1 MAGSIRICLI
11 AEGFTEDLVTC
22 VDSITANTKTP
33 ISIYANGK
41 SNWISPDQFD
51 SKQVSLTQEKNP
63 LGWGNVINHFLNT
76 FSEDYLLIMDTS
88 TTFTAD
94 PIAQTLNSLEAG
106 YQGVGWKGGLVNLED
121 EWRTTTDKGAGEVD
135 VLFGYYFALDRKFAI
150 SAGGANPSAK
160 YYRNADLELSLAIRD
175 AGGKLM
181 QIDLPLSQ
189 GRHHGYHDV
198 DPDYRDKNSRKNYQR
213 ILDRFRGKN
222 EILSPR
228 RQAYLMEQLSNFTTL
243 KVGGPA
249 QKIVHAHTE
258 DELVEFVKAA
268 DKAGEKVLI
277 LGGGSNLLISDAG
290 FAGTVIRVESKG
302 NALDYDAC
310 SGGMI
315 EVSAGEDW
323 DKFVELTIEK
333 GFADLESLS
342 GIPGTVGGAPI
353 QNIGAYG
360 HEVSETIARV
370 KAYDRKKGEVIT
382 FTNEQ
387 CHFSYRNS
395 AFKEDAGRYVILNV
409 TFQLRKGEMSLP
421 ITYAELANYLSVNL
435 GDRAPVMKVRQAVL
449 ELRGRKGMLINSSDV
464 NSNSAG
470 SFFVNPI
477 LTKEIA
483 DKLPADAPR
492 WPQSDGRVKT
502 SAAWLM
508 EHAGV
513 NKGEKL
519 AGAQISSK
527 HVLALTNSGDATAD
541 NIIELAKMAR
551 AKVFEKFGIKLEAEV
566 QLVGLDL
573 N

>member
-1 MAGSIRICLI
+1 M
-11 AEGFTEDLVTC
+11 
-22 VDSITANTKTP
+22 
-33 ISIYANGK
+33 
-41 SNWISPDQFD
+41 
-51 SKQVSLTQEKNP
+51 
-63 LGWGNVINHFLNT
+63 
-76 FSEDYLLIMDTS
+76 
-88 TTFTAD
+88 
-94 PIAQTLNSLEAG
+94 EA
-106 YQGVGWKGGLVNLED
+106 
-121 EWRTTTDKGAGEVD
+121 
-135 VLFGYYFALDRKFAI
+135 
-150 SAGGANPSAK
+150 
-160 YYRNADLELSLAIRD
+160 
-175 AGGKLM
+175 
-181 QIDLPLSQ
+181 
-189 GRHHGYHDV
+189 
-198 DPDYRDKNSRKNYQR
+198 
-213 ILDRFRGKN
+213 
-222 EILSPR
+222 
-228 RQAYLMEQLSNFTTL
+228 LSNFTTL

-268 DKAGEKVLI
+268 DKAGEQVLI

-323 DKFVELTIEK
+323 DKFVALTIEK

-342 GIPGTVGGAPI
+342 GIPGTIGGAPI

-370 KAYDRKKGEVIT
+370 KAYDRTKGEITT

-387 CHFSYRNS
+387 CRFSYRNS
-395 AFKEDAGRYVILNV
+395 VFKAEAGRYVILNV
-409 TFQLRKGEMSLP
+409 TFQLRKGEQSLP
-421 ITYAELANYLSVNL
+421 ITYAELAKFLSVNI
-435 GDRAPVMKVRQAVL
+435 GDRAPVVEVRKAVL
-449 ELRGRKGMLINSSDV
+449 QLRGRKGMLIDAGDV

-477 LTKEIA
+477 LNKEIA
-483 DKLPADAPR
+483 DKLPAEAPR
-492 WPQSDGRVKT
+492 WPQTDGRVKT

-513 NKGEKL
+513 SKGEKL
-519 AGAQISSK
+519 AGAQISNK
-527 HVLALTNSGDATAD
+527 HVLALTNSGDATAGD
-541 NIIELAKMAR
+541 IVELAKMAR
-551 AKVFEKFGIKLEAEV
+551 AKVFEKFGVKLEAEV

>member
-1 MAGSIRICLI
+1 M
-11 AEGFTEDLVTC
+11 
-22 VDSITANTKTP
+22 
-33 ISIYANGK
+33 
-41 SNWISPDQFD
+41 
-51 SKQVSLTQEKNP
+51 
-63 LGWGNVINHFLNT
+63 
-76 FSEDYLLIMDTS
+76 
-88 TTFTAD
+88 
-94 PIAQTLNSLEAG
+94 EA
-106 YQGVGWKGGLVNLED
+106 
-121 EWRTTTDKGAGEVD
+121 
-135 VLFGYYFALDRKFAI
+135 
-150 SAGGANPSAK
+150 
-160 YYRNADLELSLAIRD
+160 
-175 AGGKLM
+175 
-181 QIDLPLSQ
+181 
-189 GRHHGYHDV
+189 
-198 DPDYRDKNSRKNYQR
+198 
-213 ILDRFRGKN
+213 
-222 EILSPR
+222 
-228 RQAYLMEQLSNFTTL
+228 LSNFTTL

-268 DKAGEKVLI
+268 DKAGEQVLI

-323 DKFVELTIEK
+323 DEFVSLTIEK

-342 GIPGTVGGAPI
+342 GIPGTIGGAPI

-370 KAYDRKKGEVIT
+370 KAYDRTKGKITT

-387 CHFSYRNS
+387 CRFSYRNS
-395 AFKEDAGRYVILNV
+395 VFKAEAGRYVILNV
-409 TFQLRKGEMSLP
+409 AFQLRKGEQSLP
-421 ITYAELANYLSVNL
+421 ITYAELAKFLSVNI
-435 GDRAPVMKVRQAVL
+435 GDRAPVVEVRKAILQ
-449 ELRGRKGMLINSSDV
+449 LRGRKGMLIDAGDV

-477 LTKEIA
+477 LNKEIA

-492 WPQSDGRVKT
+492 WPQTDGRIKT

-519 AGAQISSK
+519 AGAQISNK
-527 HVLALTNSGDATAD
+527 HVLALTNSGDATAGD
-541 NIIELAKMAR
+541 IVELAKRAR
-551 AKVFEKFGIKLEAEV
+551 AKVFEKFGVKLEAEV

>member
-1 MAGSIRICLI
+1 M
-11 AEGFTEDLVTC
+11 
-22 VDSITANTKTP
+22 
-33 ISIYANGK
+33 
-41 SNWISPDQFD
+41 
-51 SKQVSLTQEKNP
+51 
-63 LGWGNVINHFLNT
+63 
-76 FSEDYLLIMDTS
+76 
-88 TTFTAD
+88 
-94 PIAQTLNSLEAG
+94 EA
-106 YQGVGWKGGLVNLED
+106 
-121 EWRTTTDKGAGEVD
+121 
-135 VLFGYYFALDRKFAI
+135 
-150 SAGGANPSAK
+150 
-160 YYRNADLELSLAIRD
+160 
-175 AGGKLM
+175 
-181 QIDLPLSQ
+181 
-189 GRHHGYHDV
+189 
-198 DPDYRDKNSRKNYQR
+198 
-213 ILDRFRGKN
+213 
-222 EILSPR
+222 
-228 RQAYLMEQLSNFTTL
+228 LSNFTTL

-268 DKAGEKVLI
+268 DKAGEQVLI

-323 DKFVELTIEK
+323 DKFVALTIEK

-342 GIPGTVGGAPI
+342 GIPGTIGGAPI

-370 KAYDRKKGEVIT
+370 KAYDRTKGEITT

-387 CHFSYRNS
+387 CRFSYRNS
-395 AFKEDAGRYVILNV
+395 VFKAEAGRYVILNV
-409 TFQLRKGEMSLP
+409 TFQLRKGEQSLP
-421 ITYAELANYLSVNL
+421 ITYAELAKFLSINI
-435 GDRAPVMKVRQAVL
+435 GDRAPVVEVRKAVL
-449 ELRGRKGMLINSSDV
+449 QLRGRKGMLIDAGDV

-477 LTKEIA
+477 LNKEIA

-492 WPQSDGRVKT
+492 WPQTDGRIKT

-519 AGAQISSK
+519 AGAQISNK
-527 HVLALTNSGDATAD
+527 HVLALTNSGDATAGD
-541 NIIELAKMAR
+541 IVELAKMAR
-551 AKVFEKFGIKLEAEV
+551 TKVFEKFGVKLETEV

>member
-1 MAGSIRICLI
+1 M
-11 AEGFTEDLVTC
+11 
-22 VDSITANTKTP
+22 
-33 ISIYANGK
+33 
-41 SNWISPDQFD
+41 
-51 SKQVSLTQEKNP
+51 
-63 LGWGNVINHFLNT
+63 
-76 FSEDYLLIMDTS
+76 
-88 TTFTAD
+88 
-94 PIAQTLNSLEAG
+94 EA
-106 YQGVGWKGGLVNLED
+106 
-121 EWRTTTDKGAGEVD
+121 
-135 VLFGYYFALDRKFAI
+135 
-150 SAGGANPSAK
+150 
-160 YYRNADLELSLAIRD
+160 
-175 AGGKLM
+175 
-181 QIDLPLSQ
+181 
-189 GRHHGYHDV
+189 
-198 DPDYRDKNSRKNYQR
+198 
-213 ILDRFRGKN
+213 
-222 EILSPR
+222 
-228 RQAYLMEQLSNFTTL
+228 LSNFTTL

-258 DELVEFVKAA
+258 DELVEFVNAA
-268 DKAGEKVLI
+268 DKAGEQVLI
-277 LGGGSNLLISDAG
+277 LGGGANLLISDAG

-323 DKFVELTIEK
+323 DKFVALTIEK

-342 GIPGTVGGAPI
+342 GIPGTIGGAPI

-370 KAYDRKKGEVIT
+370 KAYDRTKGEITT

-387 CHFSYRNS
+387 CRFSYRNS
-395 AFKEDAGRYVILNV
+395 VFKAEAGRYVILNV
-409 TFQLRKGEMSLP
+409 TFQLRKGEQSLP
-421 ITYAELANYLSVNL
+421 ITYAELAKFLSINI
-435 GDRAPVMKVRQAVL
+435 GDRAPVVEVRKAVL
-449 ELRGRKGMLINSSDV
+449 QLRGRKGMLIDAGDV

-477 LTKEIA
+477 LNKEIA

-492 WPQSDGRVKT
+492 WPQTDGRVKT

-513 NKGEKL
+513 SKGEKL

-527 HVLALTNSGDATAD
+527 HVLALTNSGDATAGD
-541 NIIELAKMAR
+541 IVELAKMAR
-551 AKVFEKFGIKLEAEV
+551 AKVFEKFGVKLEAEV

>member
-1 MAGSIRICLI
+1 M
-11 AEGFTEDLVTC
+11 
-22 VDSITANTKTP
+22 
-33 ISIYANGK
+33 
-41 SNWISPDQFD
+41 
-51 SKQVSLTQEKNP
+51 
-63 LGWGNVINHFLNT
+63 
-76 FSEDYLLIMDTS
+76 
-88 TTFTAD
+88 
-94 PIAQTLNSLEAG
+94 EA
-106 YQGVGWKGGLVNLED
+106 
-121 EWRTTTDKGAGEVD
+121 
-135 VLFGYYFALDRKFAI
+135 
-150 SAGGANPSAK
+150 
-160 YYRNADLELSLAIRD
+160 
-175 AGGKLM
+175 
-181 QIDLPLSQ
+181 
-189 GRHHGYHDV
+189 
-198 DPDYRDKNSRKNYQR
+198 
-213 ILDRFRGKN
+213 
-222 EILSPR
+222 
-228 RQAYLMEQLSNFTTL
+228 LSNFTTL

-268 DKAGEKVLI
+268 DKAGEQVLI

-323 DKFVELTIEK
+323 DKFVALTIEK

-342 GIPGTVGGAPI
+342 GIPGTIGGAPI

-370 KAYDRKKGEVIT
+370 KAYDRTKGEITT

-387 CHFSYRNS
+387 CRFSYRNS
-395 AFKEDAGRYVILNV
+395 VFKAEAGRYVILNV
-409 TFQLRKGEMSLP
+409 AFQLRKDEQSLP
-421 ITYAELANYLSVNL
+421 ITYAELAKFLSVNI
-435 GDRAPVMKVRQAVL
+435 GDRAPVVEVRKAVL
-449 ELRGRKGMLINSSDV
+449 QLRGRKGMLIDAGDV

-477 LTKEIA
+477 LNKEIA

-492 WPQSDGRVKT
+492 WPQTDGRVKT

-519 AGAQISSK
+519 AGAQISNK
-527 HVLALTNSGDATAD
+527 HVLALTNSGDATAGD
-541 NIIELAKMAR
+541 IVELAKRVR
-551 AKVFEKFGIKLEAEV
+551 AKVFEKFGVKLEAEV

>member
-1 MAGSIRICLI
+1 M
-11 AEGFTEDLVTC
+11 
-22 VDSITANTKTP
+22 
-33 ISIYANGK
+33 
-41 SNWISPDQFD
+41 
-51 SKQVSLTQEKNP
+51 
-63 LGWGNVINHFLNT
+63 
-76 FSEDYLLIMDTS
+76 
-88 TTFTAD
+88 
-94 PIAQTLNSLEAG
+94 EA
-106 YQGVGWKGGLVNLED
+106 
-121 EWRTTTDKGAGEVD
+121 
-135 VLFGYYFALDRKFAI
+135 
-150 SAGGANPSAK
+150 
-160 YYRNADLELSLAIRD
+160 
-175 AGGKLM
+175 
-181 QIDLPLSQ
+181 
-189 GRHHGYHDV
+189 
-198 DPDYRDKNSRKNYQR
+198 
-213 ILDRFRGKN
+213 
-222 EILSPR
+222 
-228 RQAYLMEQLSNFTTL
+228 LSNFTTL

-268 DKAGEKVLI
+268 DKAGEQVLI

-323 DKFVELTIEK
+323 DKFVALTIEK

-342 GIPGTVGGAPI
+342 GIPGTIGGAPI

-370 KAYDRKKGEVIT
+370 KAYDRTKGEITT

-387 CHFSYRNS
+387 CRFSYRNS
-395 AFKEDAGRYVILNV
+395 VFKAEAGRYVILNV
-409 TFQLRKGEMSLP
+409 AFQLRKGEQSLP
-421 ITYAELANYLSVNL
+421 ITYAELAKFLSVNI
-435 GDRAPVMKVRQAVL
+435 GDRAPVVEVRKAILQ
-449 ELRGRKGMLINSSDV
+449 LRGRKGMLIDAGDV

-477 LTKEIA
+477 LNKEMA

-492 WPQSDGRVKT
+492 WPQTDGRVKT

-519 AGAQISSK
+519 AGAQISNK
-527 HVLALTNSGDATAD
+527 HVLALTNSGDATAGD
-541 NIIELAKMAR
+541 IVELAKRAR
-551 AKVFEKFGIKLEAEV
+551 AKVFEKFGVKLEAEV

>member
-1 MAGSIRICLI
+1 M
-11 AEGFTEDLVTC
+11 
-22 VDSITANTKTP
+22 
-33 ISIYANGK
+33 
-41 SNWISPDQFD
+41 
-51 SKQVSLTQEKNP
+51 
-63 LGWGNVINHFLNT
+63 
-76 FSEDYLLIMDTS
+76 
-88 TTFTAD
+88 
-94 PIAQTLNSLEAG
+94 EA
-106 YQGVGWKGGLVNLED
+106 
-121 EWRTTTDKGAGEVD
+121 
-135 VLFGYYFALDRKFAI
+135 
-150 SAGGANPSAK
+150 
-160 YYRNADLELSLAIRD
+160 
-175 AGGKLM
+175 
-181 QIDLPLSQ
+181 
-189 GRHHGYHDV
+189 
-198 DPDYRDKNSRKNYQR
+198 
-213 ILDRFRGKN
+213 
-222 EILSPR
+222 
-228 RQAYLMEQLSNFTTL
+228 LSNFTTL

-268 DKAGEKVLI
+268 DKAGEQVLI

-323 DKFVELTIEK
+323 DEFVALTIEK

-342 GIPGTVGGAPI
+342 GIPGTIGGAPI

-370 KAYDRKKGEVIT
+370 KAYDRTKGEITT

-387 CHFSYRNS
+387 CRFSYRNS
-395 AFKEDAGRYVILNV
+395 VFKAEAGRYVILNV
-409 TFQLRKGEMSLP
+409 TFQLRKGEKSLP
-421 ITYAELANYLSVNL
+421 ITYAELAKFLSINI
-435 GDRAPVMKVRQAVL
+435 GDRAPVVEVRKAVL
-449 ELRGRKGMLINSSDV
+449 QLRGRKGMLIDAGDV

-477 LTKEIA
+477 LNKEIA

-492 WPQSDGRVKT
+492 WPQTDGRIKT

-519 AGAQISSK
+519 AGAQISNK
-527 HVLALTNSGDATAD
+527 HVLALTNSGDATAGD
-541 NIIELAKMAR
+541 IVELAKMAR
-551 AKVFEKFGIKLEAEV
+551 AKVFEKFGVKLEAEV